1 MTNELSYFEY
11 NSKETHSVYI
21 MTTVIVRVYQ
31 NGCMIRVLDHE
42 HSSLVNLVNWP
53 PGYNFAPRATSSL
66 CFLRAFRDSLPLSRH
81 KIRFFEAITEPKF
94 RRGETG
100 LTRDSPA
107 TFSAA
112 FEVSSGAN
120 LIT

>member
-1 MTNELSYFEY
+1 MRAKDFTQLTRVTTIANKSRY
-11 NSKETHSVYI
+11 N
-21 MTTVIVRVYQ
+21 R
-31 NGCMIRVLDHE
+31 
-42 HSSLVNLVNWP
+42 
-53 PGYNFAPRATSSL
+53 
-66 CFLRAFRDSLPLSRH
+66 RDSKPRKLASRQIRFRSVESYRNATAGLPPRLSRRG
-81 KIRFFEAITEPKF
+81 IRFFETITKPKF

-100 LTRDSPA
+100 LTRDQPLPSFSSSLA